1 MVPFLL
7 PGLRIRRSDPPHT
20 RASHIF
26 YTFVAELQSGN
37 AKWDLTQAA
46 ASRITSGGL
55 SQSGGGMLV
64 RDFIF
69 WLAGKKRVTTM
80 IARRGMKYGFAR
92 RFVAGESLGDA
103 LSASEELCRQGRAVS
118 LNHLGENVSNAE
130 AAGAARDSYIA
141 MVRELEA
148 KHLQG
153 NISIKLTQLGLDL
166 DLALCQSLASKIAS
180 VAAALGRTIEMDME
194 GSAYTDKTLDIFEA
208 VQREHQN
215 VGLAIQA
222 YLFPSEKDIARLAPP
237 RPTIPPP
244 QRTYP

>member
-69 WLAGKKRVTTM
+69 WLSGKKRVTTM
-80 IARRGMKYGFAR
+80 IARRGMKYGFPR
-92 RFVAGESLGDA
+92 RFVAGASLAHA
-103 LSASEELCRQGRAVS
+103 LSPSEELCRHGRAVS
-118 LNHLGENVSNAE
+118 RNTRA
-130 AAGAARDSYIA
+130 
-141 MVRELEA
+141 
-148 KHLQG
+148 
-153 NISIKLTQLGLDL
+153 
-166 DLALCQSLASKIAS
+166 ALCSPGYAYC
-180 VAAALGRTIEMDME
+180 AA
-194 GSAYTDKTLDIFEA
+194 
-208 VQREHQN
+208 
-215 VGLAIQA
+215 QA
-222 YLFPSEKDIARLAPP
+222 CY
-237 RPTIPPP
+237 
-244 QRTYP
+244 